1 MNADRAYEILRSWY
15 LAKLR
20 RSAIEA
26 RTSAALTPAA
36 LISADRDVIQK
47 LIAEKMLAQQSTA
60 TVSKPP
66 AKYLLKQL
74 LYWLYGLLALVIS
87 TWIFCGGNSVLFMEV
102 FAYCV
107 NPLNSLH
114 QSEPL
119 FQICIIVQLVLF
131 VVPLAL
137 LAELRLSKRS
147 VQ

>member
-66 AKYLLKQL
+66 ANCCT
-74 LYWLYGLLALVIS
+74 GCMDS
-87 TWIFCGGNSVLFMEV
+87 
-102 FAYCV
+102 
-107 NPLNSLH
+107 
-114 QSEPL
+114 
-119 FQICIIVQLVLF
+119 
-131 VVPLAL
+131 
-137 LAELRLSKRS
+137 
-147 VQ
+147 